1 MSKQDFSFYCAAC
14 GYVDRPIF
22 RKNEKRMQV
31 CPKCGSHRIK
41 KGENNLY
48 GDPIIPVHLRFKK
61 KEKEHENMKQ
71 ETETITIKLKD
82 ERTPEEVMENK
93 KRIER
98 LTEPE
103 SEEDTRLECDHCGE
117 KFDDDELHELRNI
130 DGEVEHEHLCEKC
143 EDMYRSEDEP
153 VATVYY
159 DDDETPH
166 EIATY
171 RDETDGD
178 FKASYHSTSGWRG
191 YYDVTSD
198 NWTAI
203 HSDCI
208 LSYSADAEEL
218 KKFDDAFRDALRNM
232 GIRYARVFSRT
243 SNVFS
248 SGFDFF
254 VEKGKE
260 NEAEAIRIVLA
271 VRYRDPERFRATA
284 LTGRD
289 PADFDEHDKLFVKA
303 VKLLDQGMTS
313 EEAVEKVMEEK
324 A

>member
-22 RKNEKRMQV
+22 RKNEKRMRV
-31 CPKCGSHRIK
+31 CPECGSHRIK

-48 GDPIIPVHLRFKK
+48 GDPILPVHLRFKK

-71 ETETITIKLKD
+71 ETETITIKMKD

-93 KRIER
+93 KRIEQ

-103 SEEDTRLECDHCGE
+103 SEEDTRMECDNCGE
-117 KFDDDELHELRNI
+117 KFDEDELHELRNI

-143 EDMYRSEDEP
+143 EDMYRSDDEP

-159 DDDETPH
+159 DDDDDPKY
-166 EIATY
+166 IRTY
-171 RDETDGD
+171 EDDTEGD
-178 FKASYHSTSGWRG
+178 FKVHWHRTDGWRG

-203 HSDCI
+203 HSDCA
-208 LSYSADAEEL
+208 LWGSRDEAELE
-218 KKFDDAFRDALRNM
+218 KFDNEFKAALSNM

-243 SNVFS
+243 SNLFS
-248 SGFDFF
+248 QGYDFF
-254 VEKGKE
+254 VEQGKE
-260 NEAEAIRIVLA
+260 TDAEAIRVALA
-271 VRYRDPERFRATA
+271 IRYRDPVRFNTTA
-284 LTGRD
+284 YTGKDPENLT
-289 PADFDEHDKLFVKA
+289 ENDKLFVKA
-303 VKLLDQGMTS
+303 VELLDKGMTP
-313 EEAVEKVMEEK
+313 EEAVEKVMEED